1 MEAARTADGGLSIYG
16 HVHRITRS
24 GERVARWLATD
35 GDVLCAL
42 TAKRTKS
49 VNRLT
54 LRHAELIAAVGPDNP
69 SNDAGLASTRWTIQL
84 QGRALLFEAL
94 SERDAARW
102 VATLSRIRERALV
115 APAELPVDAE
125 RRCVPLAPSR
135 GAADGGATA
144 PAAAAG
150 AGKPQPTRAPP
161 VAPEPPAYSI
171 LKFFC
176 ACDLAP
182 LTKARRSRA
191 LLSAC
196 VVAMLCRRL

>member
-69 SNDAGLASTRWTIQL
+69 SSDAGLASTRWTIQL
-84 QGRALLFEAL
+84 QGRALPGLVKETL
-94 SERDAARW
+94 TNTDI
-102 VATLSRIRERALV
+102 ATGNHCASI
-115 APAELPVDAE
+115 
-125 RRCVPLAPSR
+125 PLESSDHEPT
-135 GAADGGATA
+135 GG
-144 PAAAAG
+144 
-150 AGKPQPTRAPP
+150 
-161 VAPEPPAYSI
+161 
-171 LKFFC
+171 
-176 ACDLAP
+176 
-182 LTKARRSRA
+182 
-191 LLSAC
+191 
-196 VVAMLCRRL
+196 